1 MNSVALEQTEKW
13 IKEKLIPLS
22 ESGQSFDVGKEM
34 ISITLDALCKTAFEY
49 DISDKEKLFFVSNCE
64 LVFREFLTKSF
75 NNPFRKYIGSW
86 IPDRKRA
93 LQAAS
98 DNTILAKRI
107 IEQYRKN
114 PNPLEGTIIDHLCK
128 NPCYANDDELAADVL
143 LYLIAGHDV
152 SLPCICS
159 TTKRI
164 RNVVLFSSQLTNK
177 STNSHTFFCV
187 FSTLVL
193 TTKTYIIQ
201 TTAYTLAFTLL
212 QLSRNPEEQNK
223 VRNDI
228 ANMTTAVEWR
238 KSDVLQRSI
247 KESMRLYPVSSS
259 GSSRVCGRDFITKE
273 GWMIPKGTTVVSH
286 IMMTHRNKNVYGDD
300 ADAYIPS
307 RWINPTQAQKDSFL
321 IYSAGKQNCVGQ
333 ALANAELQCIIPKI
347 LSEVELE
354 VVDEGRITWFLT
366 LKPIGATLR
375 AKRVIR

>member
-1 MNSVALEQTEKW
+1 M
-13 IKEKLIPLS
+13 
-22 ESGQSFDVGKEM
+22 
-34 ISITLDALCKTAFEY
+34 
-49 DISDKEKLFFVSNCE
+49 
-64 LVFREFLTKSF
+64 
-75 NNPFRKYIGSW
+75 
-86 IPDRKRA
+86 
-93 LQAAS
+93 
-98 DNTILAKRI
+98 
-107 IEQYRKN
+107 
-114 PNPLEGTIIDHLCK
+114 
-128 NPCYANDDELAADVL
+128 
-143 LYLIAGHDV
+143 
-152 SLPCICS
+152 
-159 TTKRI
+159 
-164 RNVVLFSSQLTNK
+164 
-177 STNSHTFFCV
+177 
-187 FSTLVL
+187 
-193 TTKTYIIQ
+193 
-201 TTAYTLAFTLL
+201 AFTLL